1 VPDRWLV
8 DGMNV
13 IGSRPDHWWEDRDGA
28 VREMVRALDAYAVAT
43 GDEVTVVFDGRP
55 VHALPAG
62 KGPVRVVFA
71 SRRGRDA
78 ADHEIVDILSEDE
91 EPSTLRVVTS
101 DNALA
106 ARAEARDATVL
117 GAGSFRRRLDEVDSS

>member
-1 VPDRWLV
+1 
-8 DGMNV
+8 M
-13 IGSRPDHWWEDRDGA
+13 
-28 VREMVRALDAYAVAT
+28 
-43 GDEVTVVFDGRP
+43 TVVFDGRP

-91 EPSTLRVVTS
+91 EPRTLRVVTS

-106 ARAEARDATVL
+106 ARAEATGATVL